1 VLTSSLGRLQSRCS
15 RTYMPQPLTILSLI
29 SSEGYYGAENMLIAL
44 AQNLSRLG
52 CRCVVGVFSDSRAP
66 HLEVGKQAR
75 RRGLVVEIVAC
86 GGRMDWRAVKQIRR
100 LLVKHRVDILNPH
113 GYKADLYAYA
123 AAWPRRAVLV
133 ATCHNWPSNLLRMRA
148 YAALDK
154 LMLRRFD
161 KVIAVSDFAS
171 NVLRRSGLRRSQV
184 CTISNGVE
192 LDAFNGVPP
201 TLRSEIAP
209 KEGPLVG
216 FVGRLVPDKG
226 GAVLLRAAEQVLA
239 VRPDTMF
246 VFVGEGPARP
256 QWEALASQ
264 LGIAKQVVFVG
275 VRHDMPGVYAS
286 LDMVVL
292 PSFIES
298 MPMCLLEAMA
308 AGKPAIATRVGAVSG
323 MIVSEQTGVLLEPG
337 DVKGLTEAILRLL
350 ADNELAS
357 RLGRNGRARVARDF
371 SAEAMARNYLRQY
384 EQLTPHHRKRT
395 NKQTELEASL
405 R

>member
-1 VLTSSLGRLQSRCS
+1 
-15 RTYMPQPLTILSLI
+15 MPYPLTILSLI
-29 SSEGYYGAENMLIAL
+29 SSEGCYGAENMLITL

-52 CRCVVGVFSDSRAP
+52 CRCIVGVFSDGRAP
-66 HLEVGKQAR
+66 HSEVGEQAR
-75 RRGLVVEIVAC
+75 RRGLVVETVAC
-86 GGRMDWRAVKQIRR
+86 TGRVDWNVVKQIRK
-100 LLVKHRVDILNPH
+100 LMVKHSVDILNPH

-123 AAWPRRAVLV
+123 AHRPRHAALV
-133 ATCHNWPSNLLRMRA
+133 ATYHNWPSNILRMRA

-171 NVLRRSGLRRSQV
+171 DILRRWGLRPNQV
-184 CTISNGVE
+184 STIFNGVE
-192 LDAFNGVPP
+192 LDAFNDVPP

-209 KEGPLVG
+209 NRCSLVG

-226 GAVLLRAAEQVLA
+226 GAVLLRAAQQVLA
-239 VRPDTMF
+239 ARSDAIF

-256 QWEALASQ
+256 QWEGLAAQ
-264 LGIAKQVVFVG
+264 LGIRRHVVFVG
-275 VRHDMPGVYAS
+275 VRDDMPGVYAS

-308 AGKPAIATRVGAVSG
+308 AGKPVIATRVGAVPR
-323 MIVSEQTGVLLEPG
+323 MIVSDQTGVLLEPG
-337 DVKGLTEAILRLL
+337 DVNGLAQAILRLL
-350 ADNELAS
+350 ADTELAS
-357 RLGRNGRARVARDF
+357 CLGRNGQALVAREF
-371 SAEAMARNYLRQY
+371 SAEVMARNYLRQF
-384 EQLTPHHRKRT
+384 EQLTKHHDKRT
-395 NKQTELEASL
+395 NKQTALEASL